1 VIHLKKSTHVENFKE
16 KKIKSVLAYVPYV
29 PYLRYME
36 QVLSATTFLP
46 TCLLPMILD
55 YDGRLFLFSLLPRV
69 MSSLCNH
76 ARGSGHEVTYVT
88 APNCLNQR
96 ERLHRTYFSEGAE
109 CYVWTCS
116 MEPCPD
122 KGSVPKHVTYPTSW
136 HLFPCFDTW
145 EQPEGAH
152 FPCRWVHFSPRMLP
166 AHIDSPASL
175 ELEVVR
181 KQNEIDERLWNVE
194 EDSLIDVLIFVL
206 FGIETCF
213 EVLDMVEH

>member
-145 EQPEGAH
+145 NNQKEHIFLVVGCISLPGCYLPTLTLQLPLNS
-152 FPCRWVHFSPRMLP
+152 RWY
-166 AHIDSPASL
+166 
-175 ELEVVR
+175 EN
-181 KQNEIDERLWNVE
+181 KTRLMRGCGMWKRI
-194 EDSLIDVLIFVL
+194 L
-206 FGIETCF
+206 
-213 EVLDMVEH
+213 